1 MEAQRQ
7 LREGILSN
15 ATFPSLMYSI
25 LSHRETGV
33 LTLTGETAEKSVYI
47 KDGRPVFAT
56 STDLTDRLGQVLFRA
71 GKVSLEGLVDS
82 LEVSINNG
90 KRLGTVL
97 VENGQI
103 EPHDLVEGVQLQI
116 RNIVCSLFLW
126 TRGRYR
132 FQPGPL
138 PSNEV
143 ITLKL
148 NAAAIILTGV
158 RQVESWE
165 RVWETVGGM
174 EARYKTS
181 AESADL
187 ARELEL
193 SLDEWTLLSHCER
206 ALPLREI
213 CKLSSLN
220 DFEICRLLWALL
232 ILGVVIRV
240 PPGRTEGGS
249 SPFSG

>member
-1 MEAQRQ
+1 MEALRQ

-33 LTLTGETAEKSVYI
+33 LTLTGETAAKSVYI
-47 KDGRPVFAT
+47 QAGRPVFAT
-56 STDLTDRLGQVLFRA
+56 STDRTDRLGQVLFRA

-82 LEVSINNG
+82 LEVSINSG

-103 EPHDLVEGVQLQI
+103 EPHDLVEGVQSQI
-116 RNIVCSLFLW
+116 RNIVCGLFRW

-132 FQPGPL
+132 YQPGPL
-138 PSNEV
+138 PSDEV

-148 NAAAIILTGV
+148 NAAAIILAGV
-158 RQVESWE
+158 RQIESWE

-181 AESADL
+181 AESAEL

-206 ALPLREI
+206 PLPLREI
-213 CKLSSLN
+213 CKLSTLK

-240 PPGRTEGGS
+240 PPDRT
-249 SPFSG
+249 

>member
-1 MEAQRQ
+1 MEPQRQ

-33 LTLTGETAEKSVYI
+33 LTLTGDTAEKSVYI
-47 KDGRPVFAT
+47 QTGRPVFAT
-56 STDLTDRLGQVLFRA
+56 SSDREDRLGQVLFRA
-71 GKVSLEGLVDS
+71 GKVTLEGLIDS
-82 LEVSINNG
+82 LEVAIGSG

-103 EPHDLVEGVQLQI
+103 EPHDLIEGVQTQI
-116 RNIVCSLFLW
+116 RNIVCGLFRW

-132 FQPGPL
+132 YQPGPL
-138 PSNEV
+138 PSNEM

-148 NAAAIILTGV
+148 NAASIILAGV
-158 RQVESWE
+158 RQIESWE
-165 RVWETVGGM
+165 RVWEAVGGM
-174 EARYKTS
+174 EARYRTS

-187 ARELEL
+187 AGELEL

-206 ALPLREI
+206 PLPIREI
-213 CKLSSLN
+213 CRISSLQ

-240 PPGRTEGGS
+240 PPDRG
-249 SPFSG
+249 

>member
-1 MEAQRQ
+1 MEPQRQ

-33 LTLTGETAEKSVYI
+33 LTLTGDTAEKSVYI
-47 KDGRPVFAT
+47 QTGRPVFAT
-56 STDLTDRLGQVLFRA
+56 SSEREDRLGQVLFRA
-71 GKVSLEGLVDS
+71 GKVSLEDLLDS
-82 LEVSINNG
+82 LEVSLKVG

-103 EPHDLVEGVQLQI
+103 EPHDLVEGVQTQI
-116 RNIVCSLFLW
+116 RNIVCGLFRW

-132 FQPGPL
+132 YSPGPL
-138 PSNEV
+138 PSDEM

-148 NAAAIILTGV
+148 NASAIILAGV
-158 RQVESWE
+158 RQIESWE
-165 RVWETVGGM
+165 RVWEAVGGM
-174 EARYKTS
+174 EARYRTS
-181 AESADL
+181 AESAEL
-187 ARELEL
+187 AKELEL

-206 ALPLREI
+206 PVPIREI
-213 CKLSSLN
+213 CRLSSLK

-240 PPGRTEGGS
+240 PPERN
-249 SPFSG
+249 